1 VEKEGGLFFI
11 WGEYMSLLQKWG
23 VAGLLLVTAL
33 SIAPGEAR
41 AYPAEPYSLDE
52 GKKAHT
58 KRFHI
63 LGDLG
68 LFAGKLEGDQRT
80 IVLSPV
86 IEMRFQLAYSVL
98 MQVMWGFSYANVDL
112 EDADKENTFRVGNPY
127 VAFHYQGKK
136 NQFSYRV
143 GVGATVPA
151 ASLSDD
157 INDRIIQ
164 SQAYYL
170 AAGLRGNTDLW
181 LWDPHTV
188 SVVVPIG
195 FERRKP
201 TGFLWGAYLDTA
213 ALIKLNEKNARTS
226 KTDFLMQMAAM
237 MGYQATDWLR
247 VGSRFTLVLIP
258 KWKEQNTQLAVEPF
272 LRFGNENAFGAIR
285 VNINLD
291 NPYGF
296 SFDDRQVWGLRVAGG
311 ASF

>member
-1 VEKEGGLFFI
+1 
-11 WGEYMSLLQKWG
+11 MSFLRKWG
-23 VAGLLLVTAL
+23 VVGLLLFGAL
-33 SIAPGEAR
+33 CFAPGEAR
-41 AYPAEPYSLDE
+41 AYPEEPYSLDE

-68 LFAGKLEGDQRT
+68 LFAGKLEGNQRS

-86 IEMRFQLAYSVL
+86 FEMRFQLTYNFL
-98 MQVMWGFSYANVDL
+98 MQVQWGFSYANVDR
-112 EDADKENTFRVGNPY
+112 DPDGNIPPENTFRVGNPY

-136 NQFSYRV
+136 KQFTYRIGL
-143 GVGATVPA
+143 GVGIPV
-151 ASLSDD
+151 ASLPDD
-157 INDRIIQ
+157 PVDRVVA
-164 SQAYYL
+164 SSAYYL
-170 AAGLRGNTDLW
+170 AAGLRGNTGFW

-188 SVVVPIG
+188 SIIVPIG

-201 TGFLWGAYLDTA
+201 GGFLWGAYLDTG
-213 ALIKLNEKNARTS
+213 ALIKLNDKNARTS
-226 KTDFLMQMAAM
+226 KTDFIMQMAAM
-237 MGYQATDWLR
+237 MGYQATDWMR
-247 VGSRFTLVLIP
+247 VGSRFTLVIIP
-258 KWKEQNTQLAVEPF
+258 KWVEQNTQLAVEPF

-296 SFDDRQVWGLRVAGG
+296 SFDARQVWGLRIAGG

>member
-1 VEKEGGLFFI
+1 
-11 WGEYMSLLQKWG
+11 MSLLQKWG

-63 LGDLG
+63 LGELG
-68 LFAGKLEGDQRT
+68 LFAGKLEGDQRS
-80 IVLSPV
+80 IVLSPLF
-86 IEMRFQLAYSVL
+86 EMRFQLTYNFL
-98 MQVMWGFSYANVDL
+98 MQIEWGFSYANVDRDP
-112 EDADKENTFRVGNPY
+112 EGDVPPVNSFRVGNPF

-136 NQFSYRV
+136 KQFTYRLGA
-143 GVGATVPA
+143 GVAIPVASIPGDIVNEDQVAA
-151 ASLSDD
+151 AS
-157 INDRIIQ
+157 
-164 SQAYYL
+164 AYAL
-170 AAGLRGNTDLW
+170 AAGLRGNTGYW

-188 SVVVPIG
+188 SVIIPVA

-201 TGFLWGAYLDTA
+201 SGFLWGAYLDTG
-213 ALIKLNEKNARTS
+213 ALIKLNDKNGRTS
-226 KTDFLMQMAAM
+226 KTDFIMQMAAM

-247 VGSRFTLVLIP
+247 VGSRFSLVLIP
-258 KWKEQNTQLAVEPF
+258 KFKEQNTQLAVEPF

-296 SFDDRQVWGLRVAGG
+296 SFDDRQVWGLRIGGG
-311 ASF
+311 AAF